1 MNTQPTELKSAFDV
15 MDEVENAILEL
26 DELPR
31 LLQLLI
37 DNYHLDNREFT
48 KNEMYDL
55 GIAGHTIYS
64 VLYIVQRSLCDMS
77 DKLNA
82 ISIRK
87 DLDQEDTETA
97 K

>member
-1 MNTQPTELKSAFDV
+1 MNTQPFELRDV
-15 MDEVENAILEL
+15 REVFTDVENAVVGL

-37 DNYHLDNREFT
+37 DNYNLDSAELTEDERFNLSMA
-48 KNEMYDL
+48 NN
-55 GIAGHTIYS
+55 TIYS
-64 VLYIVQRSLCDMS
+64 VLYVVQNSLYNMS
-77 DKLNA
+77 EKLQN

-87 DLDQEDTETA
+87 SLDQEDTETA

>member
-1 MNTQPTELKSAFDV
+1 MNTQPYELRDV
-15 MDEVENAILEL
+15 REVFTEVETAVAGLE
-26 DELPR
+26 ELPI

-37 DNYHLDNREFT
+37 DRYHLDNNERT
-48 KNEMYDL
+48 KTERLDL
-55 GIAGHTIYS
+55 SMASGTLYS
-64 VLYIVQRSLCDMS
+64 VLYVVQRSLYDMS

-82 ISIRK
+82 ISIKK

>member
-1 MNTQPTELKSAFDV
+1 MNTQPYELRDV
-15 MDEVENAILEL
+15 REVFADVENAVVGLE
-26 DELPR
+26 ELPR
-31 LLQLLI
+31 LLQLII

-64 VLYIVQRSLCDMS
+64 VLYIVQRSLYDMS

>member
-1 MNTQPTELKSAFDV
+1 MNTQPYELRDV
-15 MDEVENAILEL
+15 REVFTEVETAVAGLE
-26 DELPR
+26 ELPI

-37 DNYHLDNREFT
+37 DRYHLDNNELT
-48 KNEMYDL
+48 KTERLDL
-55 GIAGHTIYS
+55 SMASGTLYS
-64 VLYIVQRSLCDMS
+64 VLYVVQRSLYDMS

-82 ISIRK
+82 ISIKK